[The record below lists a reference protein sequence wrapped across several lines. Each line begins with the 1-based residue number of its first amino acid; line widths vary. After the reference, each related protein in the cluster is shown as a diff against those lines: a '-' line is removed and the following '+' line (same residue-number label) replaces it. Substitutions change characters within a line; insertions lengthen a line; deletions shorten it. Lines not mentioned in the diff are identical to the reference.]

1 MLRSIV
7 FACVLALVVAGCSS
21 SSSTSS
27 QSTSTEPT
35 YPPIGSIVVMGDS
48 VASGEGIA
56 YDYKYEHRPILPMW
70 SKGKPNPT
78 WLGAYPDCHQ
88 SGKAYGNLVATS
100 RDAELTMLACTGGGY
115 PAGIVTPEVGLLPSE
130 KTANFGPPQFGDW
143 ATQTDLNPAYDAA
156 HPDLVLVTLGADDIG
171 FAKIFTYCLAATL
184 AVTPEAVQQLKDLE
198 TIKDKHE
205 QEKGVDRL
213 LGDVTGAYDGYKDL
227 DKLQSALDQKR
238 QQYQSEGT
246 PFPCTPGYTS
256 QFVTTHFTDELP
268 SLAKDYAD
276 FVQAIVARGER
287 AGKVPKI
294 VFTTYSSPL
303 PAPGADLN
311 ITKCP
316 DALGLSADQFSYFG
330 GLLDQLN
337 GLILL
342 EIPRTG
348 AKVADATK
356 VMDGHKWCDK
366 DPWAYGMSILLHD
379 KTSLAPFHPT
389 PTGQAQIA
397 DVVQRAIGT

>member
-1 MLRSIV
+1 M
-7 FACVLALVVAGCSS
+7 LVVVVLVHA
-21 SSSTSS
+21 
-27 QSTSTEPT
+27 TSTEPT

-56 YDYKYEHRPILPMW
+56 YDYKYEHRPVLPMW
-70 SKGKPNPT
+70 SKGNPNPT
-78 WLGAYPDCHQ
+78 WLGPYPDCHQ

-156 HPDLVLVTLGADDIG
+156 RPDLVLVTLGADDIG
-171 FAKIFTYCLAATL
+171 FAKIFAYCIAATL
-184 AVTPEAVQQLKDLE
+184 AVTPEAVQQLKNLE
-198 TIKDKHE
+198 AIKDKHE

-246 PFPCTPGYTS
+246 PFPCTAGYTS

-276 FVQAIVARGER
+276 FVQAIVARGEAR
-287 AGKVPKI
+287 RQGAQDRVHHLLQPPAGAGRRPEHHQVP
-294 VFTTYSSPL
+294 
-303 PAPGADLN
+303 
-311 ITKCP
+311 
-316 DALGLSADQFSYFG
+316 
-330 GLLDQLN
+330 
-337 GLILL
+337 
-342 EIPRTG
+342 
-348 AKVADATK
+348 
-356 VMDGHKWCDK
+356 
-366 DPWAYGMSILLHD
+366 
-379 KTSLAPFHPT
+379 
-389 PTGQAQIA
+389 
-397 DVVQRAIGT
+397 